1 MDALLPS
8 ETPPDI
14 SAFFTETEA
23 QRRFAEAAFSGE
35 YRYMLYGGGIRSGKT
50 ALALMLVQ
58 SLALVYPGSRWA
70 IVRKDMPSIRRNVL
84 PAFAKFRIDGFTDNI
99 NYISWSASCRNGST
113 ILFVN
118 ENIEGDPDLDAWKGL
133 EVNGFVLEEANELSP
148 IAWYKA
154 IERAGSWVIPNGEQP
169 HPYIFATCNPALG
182 WVKEVFH
189 DPWKRGALHK
199 PYYFQPA
206 TVVDNPYISAEYR
219 ESLKSL
225 REQEYRRFVLGDWDA
240 LAEAPG
246 ALWKPDTIMQTRV
259 SELPET
265 LKRVVV
271 AIDPA
276 VSSSA
281 DSDETGIIVFGQ
293 GKDGHGYVIAD
304 GSGKYRPHEW
314 ATKAIQLYRQ
324 YNADRIIGESN
335 NGGDMVEA
343 TLRAI
348 DASIPFR
355 KVVASRGKAKRAEP
369 IAALYEQ
376 RLIHHVGTFDKLEQ
390 QMTAW
395 TPDEQTFSPD
405 RMDALVWAASWLMLK
420 SSRGFLV

>member
-1 MDALLPS
+1 
-8 ETPPDI
+8 
-14 SAFFTETEA
+14 
-23 QRRFAEAAFSGE
+23 
-35 YRYMLYGGGIRSGKT
+35 MLYGGGIRSGKT

-84 PAFAKFRIDGFTDNI
+84 PAFAKFRIDGFTENI
-99 NYISWSASCRNGST
+99 NYISWTASCANGST

-133 EVNGFVLEEANELSP
+133 EVNGFVLEEANELSKT
-148 IAWYKA
+148 AWYKA
-154 IERAGSWVIPNGEQP
+154 VERAGSWVVPNSGAQP
-169 HPYIFATCNPALG
+169 DPYIFLTCNPALG
-182 WVKEVFH
+182 WVKDVFY
-189 DPWKRGALHK
+189 DPWKRGELVK

-206 TVVDNPYISAEYR
+206 TVADNPHIPAQYR

-225 REQEYRRFVLGDWDA
+225 PEQEYRRFVLGDWDA

-246 ALWKPDTIMQTRV
+246 ALWRPQTIIDNRV
-259 SELPET
+259 TAPPTEM
-265 LKRVVV
+265 KRVVV

-276 VSSSA
+276 VTTGA
-281 DSDETGIIVFGQ
+281 NADETGIIVFGQ
-293 GKDGHGYVIAD
+293 GKDGHGYVLAD
-304 GSGKYRPHEW
+304 GSGQYRPHEW
-314 ATKAIQLYRQ
+314 AHKAVSLYHQ
-324 YNADRIIGESN
+324 YKADRIIGESN
-335 NGGDMVEA
+335 NGGDMVES

-348 DASIPFR
+348 DASIPYR

-376 RLIHHVGTFDKLEQ
+376 RLIHHVGSFQKLEQ
-390 QMTAW
+390 QMTSW
-395 TPDEQTFSPD
+395 TPDEQSFSPD

-420 SSRGFLV
+420 GTGGFVV